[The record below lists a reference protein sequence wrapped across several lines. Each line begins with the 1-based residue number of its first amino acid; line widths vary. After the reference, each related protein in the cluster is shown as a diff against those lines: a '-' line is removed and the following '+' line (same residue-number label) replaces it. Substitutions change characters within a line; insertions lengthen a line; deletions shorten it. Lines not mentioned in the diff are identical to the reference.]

1 MPTPVCPRDGTP
13 LKQTNDVF
21 GPGTKAHVCPKCTG
35 VMADW
40 ETAQK
45 FFTSLGLSL
54 TDLQTMIGFAAAKQQ
69 AQPLACT
76 SCGKGPLKPLVH
88 KGIELDLCEA
98 CGSAWF
104 DRGELKRVSGG
115 KFGAGL
121 EAQAKPT
128 AGETSKTV
136 GVFEMFWDCAF
147 CDTKALL
154 GKSNKFCPNCGAQ
167 QDATKRYFPPPGKEV
182 AANHEYD
189 GADKTCPACQTPNG
203 AKAHNCRSCGSPLD
217 GAAEV
222 NRVADRSSAAPR
234 APAKG
239 AKPPTKSKLP
249 WIIGGVITV
258 LVAFCLVAMFWTKD
272 VGVTVTS
279 HTWERTIDIERM
291 TAVNESAWCDSMP
304 SGAYSVSRSREQ
316 RSTRDIPDGQTCT
329 TRDVDRGDG
338 TFERKQECRTKYRS
352 EPVYDDRCRFTIDRW
367 KVARTARAAGQ
378 GVEPAPNWPPVG
390 QLRLGSS
397 LGSEREG
404 SRNEK
409 YTLSLLGDDK
419 ETYTC
424 SLASTKWN
432 AVADGHKKV
441 IPIGVITKSPECDK
455 L

>member
-1 MPTPVCPRDGTP
+1 VTAPLCPRDATP
-13 LKQTNDVF
+13 LTPTKDVF
-21 GPGTKAHVCPKCTG
+21 GPGTSAHVCGKCTG

-40 ETAQK
+40 DTAQK

-54 TDLQTMIGFAAAKQQ
+54 SDLQTMIGFAATKQQ

-76 SCGKGPLKPLVH
+76 SCGKGHLKPLVH

-104 DRGELKRVSGG
+104 DRGELKRITGG
-115 KFGAGL
+115 KLGAGL
-121 EAQAKPT
+121 EAKAKPV

-136 GVFEMFWDCAF
+136 GVFEMFWDCGY
-147 CDTKALL
+147 CDAKALL
-154 GKSNKFCPNCGAQ
+154 GKSNRFCPNCGAQ
-167 QDATKRYFPPPGKEV
+167 QDASRRYFPPPGKEV

-222 NRVADRSSAAPR
+222 NRVADRSSAAPKV
-234 APAKG
+234 ANVA
-239 AKPPTKSKLP
+239 ASKPKWP
-249 WIIGGVITV
+249 WIVGGII
-258 LVAFCLVAMFWTKD
+258 LALIAFCLVAMFWTKD
-272 VGVTVTS
+272 VGVTVTAHS
-279 HTWERTIDIERM
+279 WERSINIERM
-291 TAVNESAWCDSMP
+291 TAVSESAWCDSMP
-304 SGAYSVSRSREQ
+304 SGAYGVSRSREQ
-316 RSTRDIPDGQTCT
+316 RSTRQIPDGQTCS

-338 TFERKQECRTKYRS
+338 TFERKQECRTKYRE
-352 EPVYDDRCRFTIDRW
+352 EPIYDDRCRFTIDRW
-367 KVARTARAAGQ
+367 QVNRAAKSSGQ
-378 GVEPAPNWPPVG
+378 GLEPAPAWPPVN
-390 QLRLGSS
+390 LTRKGSS

-409 YTLSLLGDDK
+409 YSLSLSDK
-419 ETYTC
+419 EKKTYTC
-424 SLASTKWN
+424 DLPFTKWN

-441 IPIGVITKSPECDK
+441 IPIGVLTDLPECEK